1 MAPSRTCVD
10 STHYISSHLSKETQV
25 QSILKHSRR
34 TFASGHQGTHF
45 SECPGPPSTHLLQF
59 QLSCQGP
66 HCTKNLKTSWSMLAS
81 APTVPPE
88 YPCMEHPGTTPPVP
102 ASASG
107 IPTVYPLCRASW
119 DHMVCAHISFS
130 CPTRVLSVMRAPK
143 PPGPCLLHLQASTKV
158 ASVQS
163 APGPQD
169 VPITVPDS
177 QPKPLSTHHL
187 CRGHPPSVREVAIPL
202 SS

>member
-88 YPCMEHPGTTPPVP
+88 YPCMEHPRIPKSSLIS
-102 ASASG
+102 ASAVLPGYSQYLE
-107 IPTVYPLCRASW
+107 PRDPLTCT
-119 DHMVCAHISFS
+119 HLSFS
-130 CPTRVLSVMRAPK
+130 CPARVPTVWKASG
-143 PPGPCLLHLQASTKV
+143 PPSPHATSAST
-158 ASVQS
+158 
-163 APGPQD
+163 
-169 VPITVPDS
+169 TVP
-177 QPKPLSTHHL
+177 
-187 CRGHPPSVREVAIPL
+187 GHPLCGGTQGSN
-202 SS
+202 